1 MISLVVYKN
10 LFMAELLVAEYLFTF
25 RLKKRKFF
33 LLRAAIS
40 CVACLSAAFF
50 FPILSYNAFY
60 SSTMFL
66 ALTAISVAGLMISY
80 DEPFLNVIYC
90 AVAAYT
96 VRHLAFQFFSLYV
109 TIITGSG
116 SAASG
121 VYGSA
126 GALPDVNVNF
136 WLTVLGYVFCYFIVY
151 TVYYT
156 FFGRRIGAD
165 GQFEMQNPS
174 LFIWVLVILFVDIVL
189 NAIVV
194 YNSNDD
200 NFLNGRVL
208 YVNVVSTYIYNI
220 LCCFFMLFIQSSMID
235 VKKLEKEI
243 SVINHIWRQE
253 REQYEISKENI
264 DLINR
269 KCHDLKYQIRK
280 IAGGGLSEQQKKEI
294 EDVISIYDGM
304 LKTGNEALDVIFA
317 EKSLVCRKNDI
328 KLNWMIDGKKIDFM
342 ETADIYVLF
351 GNLIDNAIEAVEK
364 LVDGEKRIIS
374 LNVYAENEAVKV
386 EMSNYYAGEI
396 ILGDGGLPKTS
407 KSDKGYHGI
416 GLRSVRLI
424 TESYGGKTSVSA
436 EDGIFTVK
444 ISIPIRKVAK

>member
-1 MISLVVYKN
+1 
-10 LFMAELLVAEYLFTF
+10 MAELLVAEYLFTF
-25 RLKKRKFF
+25 RLKKRKRF
-33 LLRAAIS
+33 LLRAIAS
-40 CVACLSAAFF
+40 CAACMAAAFF

-60 SSTMFL
+60 SSMMFL

-126 GALPDVNVNF
+126 GAPPDVNVNF
-136 WLTVLGYVFCYFIVY
+136 VLTILGYVFCYFIVY

-156 FFGRRIGAD
+156 FLGRKIGAD

-194 YNSNDD
+194 YNSNDE

-220 LCCFFMLFIQSSMID
+220 LCCFFMLFIQSSMIN

-280 IAGGGLSEQQKKEI
+280 IAGGGLSEKQKKEI

-317 EKSLVCRKNDI
+317 EKSLVCRKHDV
-328 KLNWMIDGKKIDFM
+328 KLNCMIDGKKIDFM

-364 LVDGEKRIIS
+364 VDDEKRIIS
-374 LNVYAENEAVKV
+374 LNVYAEDNSLKI

-396 ILGDGGLPKTS
+396 VLGESGLPLTS

-424 TESYGGKTSVSA
+424 TESYGGKTTVGA

-444 ISIPIRKVAK
+444 ISIPIAK